1 MTTDDDRV
9 AYLEGETDP
18 SLDPVE
24 RAELDELRA
33 LLADE
38 AMWAM
43 PADDLEDRVVAA
55 VTDASTAAST
65 PAPLPPPATSTPAG
79 VAPITSSP
87 SVRRRSGGAGRRG
100 WMIAVGGIAAAL
112 ALVLGAG
119 FLATRDDGSSTDSF
133 DMALAPTDVVPDA
146 SGDATL
152 TKTDS
157 GWRIE
162 LDATGLP
169 RLDNGRF
176 YEAWLRNPEG
186 ILVSV
191 GTFNEPANVTLWS
204 GVSPRTFT
212 AFAVTEEEADG
223 NPASSGRRV
232 LTGQV
237 DVDG

>member
-9 AYLEGETDP
+9 AYLEGETHP
-18 SLDPVE
+18 SLDSVE

-38 AMWAM
+38 AMWAV

-55 VTDASTAAST
+55 VADASTSA
-65 PAPLPPPATSTPAG
+65 PAPLPPPASSTP

-119 FLATRDDGSSTDSF
+119 FLATRDDDSTDSF

-186 ILVSV
+186 VLVSV
-191 GTFNEPANVTLWS
+191 GTFNEPADVTLWS

>member
-1 MTTDDDRV
+1 
-9 AYLEGETDP
+9 
-18 SLDPVE
+18 
-24 RAELDELRA
+24 
-33 LLADE
+33 
-38 AMWAM
+38 M
-43 PADDLEDRVVAA
+43 PADDLEARVVAA
-55 VTDASTAAST
+55 VADASAAADA
-65 PAPLPPPATSTPAG
+65 PAPLPPPGATAAAG

-100 WMIAVGGIAAAL
+100 WMIAVGGIAATL
-112 ALVLGAG
+112 ALVVGAG
-119 FLATRDDGSSTDSF
+119 FLATRDQGGSTDSF
-133 DMALAPTDVVPDA
+133 DMALAATDVVPAA

-191 GTFNEPANVTLWS
+191 GTFNEPTAVTLWS
-204 GVSPRTFT
+204 GVSPRIFT

-237 DVDG
+237 DIDG

>member
-9 AYLEGETDP
+9 AYLEGEADP

-38 AMWAM
+38 AMWAV
-43 PADDLEDRVVAA
+43 PADDLEARVVAA
-55 VTDASTAAST
+55 VADASAAASA
-65 PAPLPPPATSTPAG
+65 PAPLPPPGAPAPAG

-100 WMIAVGGIAAAL
+100 WMIAVGGIAATL

-119 FLATRDDGSSTDSF
+119 FLATRDQGGSTTPSTWPWP
-133 DMALAPTDVVPDA
+133 APTSSPAA

-152 TKTDS
+152 TETDS

-191 GTFNEPANVTLWS
+191 GTFNEPTAVTLWS

-212 AFAVTEEEADG
+212 VFAVTEEEADG

>member
-9 AYLEGETDP
+9 AYLEGEADP
-18 SLDPVE
+18 SLDAVE
-24 RAELDELRA
+24 RAELDKLRA

-38 AMWAM
+38 AMWAV
-43 PADDLEDRVVAA
+43 PSDDLEARVVAA
-55 VTDASTAAST
+55 VADASATASA
-65 PAPLPPPATSTPAG
+65 PAPLPPPGAPAPAG

-100 WMIAVGGIAAAL
+100 WMIAIGGIAATF

-119 FLATRDDGSSTDSF
+119 FLATRDQGSADSF
-133 DMALAPTDVVPDA
+133 DMALAGTDVVPTA
-146 SGDATL
+146 AGDATL
-152 TKTDS
+152 TRTDS

-191 GTFNEPANVTLWS
+191 GTFNEPTAVTLWS
-204 GVSPRTFT
+204 GVSPLTFT
-212 AFAVTEEEADG
+212 VFAVTEEEADG

>member
-9 AYLEGETDP
+9 AYLEGETHP
-18 SLDPVE
+18 SLDSVE

-38 AMWAM
+38 AMWAV

-55 VTDASTAAST
+55 VADASTSA
-65 PAPLPPPATSTPAG
+65 PAPLPPPASSTP

-119 FLATRDDGSSTDSF
+119 FLATRDDGSTDSF

-186 ILVSV
+186 VLVSV
-191 GTFNEPANVTLWS
+191 GTFNEPADVTLWS